1 MLTDPVITSAQHPL
15 IKHLLKLR
23 TCKKYRTSCGEVFIE
38 GEKVLSDLSHAFCFE
53 SLIVT
58 ERAVIPASIQ
68 YKKLVVISEQNFRK
82 ISGVHTPSF
91 LAATVK
97 PPQTTLFGPQ
107 DTLLVLDGLQDPGN
121 IGSLVRSAKAF
132 GIDGLFLTGETAD
145 YFNDKIIRAS
155 RGALFTLP
163 FCCGS
168 QQELIDLMA
177 RHEAQI
183 WVADTKGQP
192 YQNVVKNKKGPIYLV
207 LGSEGQGASE
217 ALKKAGTPITIAMKQ
232 GTESLNV
239 AAAGAIL
246 LHHIGQGGV
255 NEV

>member
-38 GEKVLSDLSHAFCFE
+38 GEKVLSDLSYAFCFE

-58 ERAVIPASIQ
+58 ESTVIPASIQ
-68 YKKLVVISEQNFRK
+68 YKKLVVISKQNFCK
-82 ISGVHTPSF
+82 ISGVNTPSF
-91 LAATVK
+91 LASTLK
-97 PPQTTLFGPQ
+97 LPQATLFGPK

-121 IGSLVRSAKAF
+121 IGSLVRSARAF
-132 GIDGLFLTGETAD
+132 GIDGLFLAGETVD

-155 RGALFTLP
+155 RGALFALP
-163 FCCGS
+163 FCSGS
-168 QQELIDLMA
+168 QQDLLNLA
-177 RHEAQI
+177 VKHEAQI
-183 WVADTKGQP
+183 WVADKQGKP
-192 YQNVVKNKKGPIYLV
+192 YQHLAKNKKGPIYLV
-207 LGSEGQGASE
+207 LGSEGQGASD
-217 ALKKAGTPITIAMKQ
+217 ALKRGGTPITIPMKQ

-246 LHHIGQGGV
+246 LHHIGQGGA